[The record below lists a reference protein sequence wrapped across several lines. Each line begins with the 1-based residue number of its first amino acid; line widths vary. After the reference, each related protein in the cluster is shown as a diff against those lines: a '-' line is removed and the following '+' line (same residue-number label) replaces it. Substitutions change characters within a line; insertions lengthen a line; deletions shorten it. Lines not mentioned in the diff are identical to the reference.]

1 MGTTQ
6 GKGRDAGA
14 TQLPVD
20 GLGTEKHK
28 ALKGVG
34 FGVMFLVKVKTTGTG
49 WVTCTMPL
57 ADVL

>member
-6 GKGRDAGA
+6 GKGRAAERAAARPMVWGQRRQA
-14 TQLPVD
+14 LRGCGFWGD
-20 GLGTEKHK
+20 GW
-28 ALKGVG
+28 
-34 FGVMFLVKVKTTGTG
+34 VKVKTTGTG